1 MSPGR
6 SWCAIGSSA
15 PWPKDRQDGHR
26 LVVGEAPF
34 CVWGGPRNM
43 RRRAPAPSIFF
54 VVLCQSTNACTAS
67 HPSPPLHVAMA
78 TSCALGLG
86 TWNAQWTHVNS
97 ALPKPREPAGVLGGH
112 GNHLGGWYF
121 CCRKQVAVTSAHRH
135 TPQTHRHH
143 DRPCRRC
150 RPDPSE
156 GAHQE
161 MDPYKPKYSATC
173 GPPQL
178 TLLQFPGSMCTLSAG
193 SAGRAHGTGGVL
205 VAEFSSKIPSQ
216 RGFAPCCLGIDRAR
230 TPTSR

>member
-1 MSPGR
+1 M
-6 SWCAIGSSA
+6 CVQYMMHQGSQNLGFWGMHSI
-15 PWPKDRQDGHR
+15 PPSTPQY
-26 LVVGEAPF
+26 P
-34 CVWGGPRNM
+34 CV
-43 RRRAPAPSIFF
+43 S
-54 VVLCQSTNACTAS
+54 QACG
-67 HPSPPLHVAMA
+67 
-78 TSCALGLG
+78 TSC
-86 TWNAQWTHVNS
+86 
-97 ALPKPREPAGVLGGH
+97 VLGGH

-121 CCRKQVAVTSAHRH
+121 CCRKQVAVTSAHWH

-156 GAHQE
+156 GARQE